1 MSLEPAEIQL
11 VAMSLVG
18 LFIFGMYRL
27 YRWTKTR
34 SPNAQVWG
42 TIFESL
48 SHYTQPQ
55 ELLKEPK
62 QEIHKQKRQSG
73 DDKDKNEQHY

>member
-11 VAMSLVG
+11 VATSLVG
-18 LFIFGMYRL
+18 LIIFGMYRL
-27 YRWTKTR
+27 YRWTKSR
-34 SPNAQVWG
+34 SPNTQLWG

-55 ELLKEPK
+55 EPLKEPQ

-73 DDKDKNEQHY
+73 DDEAKNERP